1 MVQNLAKTVLSQAL
15 TVFENPGLLVTIF
28 KKIPFEERG
37 KLSRVANSWNA
48 AIDKDAKLFNRS
60 MNTLLTIMNTRENNL
75 FLRFRA
81 VEASGR
87 IGNRASVEPLTA
99 FMNNPAIDQRLRIRA
114 GEALGR
120 IGDPSALQPL

>member
-1 MVQNLAKTVLSQAL
+1 MYQKA
-15 TVFENPGLLVTIF
+15 
-28 KKIPFEERG
+28 
-37 KLSRVANSWNA
+37 WNA
-48 AIDKDAKLFNRS
+48 AIGEDPKLFNRS
-60 MNTLLTIMNTRENNL
+60 MNTLFTIMNASKNDL
-75 FLRFRA
+75 ALRDCA
-81 VEASGR
+81 VEPLGR